1 MRLIG
6 KFKSL
11 IQGNQ
16 ISDIVDEIMDSLHD
30 YCQRISGFKI
40 PRLLR
45 NSADKL
51 SVRASVRQRNK
62 DGDYKNLSCN
72 IKLFEFFP
80 LSVTLYDHVNGS
92 KIDKQKA
99 GQLYKGLGR
108 VCGKLFEFMRTQ
120 CHLKESLK
128 QIREKGCF
136 PWQLV
141 TYEERFREL
150 MERFY
155 PHKENK
161 RRGHLMKTLVEFK
174 LLKNKLQTYPDH
186 ILHGDL
192 CGKNILIKLD
202 DLDYFFC
209 LLDFQDIQVGQQV
222 VDLAIMMMYS
232 ILEQSSFPFE
242 LALDIIPPWIL
253 EGYQE
258 NTHCHLSD
266 EEISFLPFIMK
277 FRLCQSLLNGQEAYE
292 SDPENTYVL
301 ESANLGGW
309 NLLNLMNNRF
319 AFKNQTSVE
328 CRF

>member
-1 MRLIG
+1 
-6 KFKSL
+6 
-11 IQGNQ
+11 
-16 ISDIVDEIMDSLHD
+16 MDSLYV
-30 YCQRISGFKI
+30 YCQRVSGFKI

-45 NSADKL
+45 NSAEKS

-62 DGDYKNLSCN
+62 DGDYRDLSCN
-72 IKLFEFFP
+72 IKLFEFFSQ
-80 LSVTLYDHVNGS
+80 SVTFYDYVNGS
-92 KIDKQKA
+92 KFDKQKA

-120 CHLKESLK
+120 CHLKENLK
-128 QIREKGCF
+128 QIREKDCF

-141 TYEERFREL
+141 TYEQRFREL

-155 PHKENK
+155 PNKENK
-161 RRGHLMKTLVEFK
+161 RREHLMKTLVEFK
-174 LLKNKLQTYPDH
+174 LVKNKLQTYPDH

-192 CGKNILIKLD
+192 CGKNILIKSD
-202 DLDYFFC
+202 DSDYFFC

-222 VDLAIMMMYS
+222 VDLAVMMMYC
-232 ILEQSSFPFE
+232 ILEQTSFPFE

-258 NTHCHLSD
+258 NTNCQLSD
-266 EEISFLPFIMK
+266 EEISFLPFLMK

-292 SDPENTYVL
+292 SNPENTYVL
-301 ESANLGGW
+301 ESVNLGGW
-309 NLLNLMNNRF
+309 HLLKVMDNRF
-319 AFKNQTSVE
+319 AFKTNQNVVE